1 MTKFRIGLIMVGI
14 IMIIVSLILLDY
26 GNLSWS
32 VNAGT
37 YGVMLTAVVGIIAM
51 VYSIKSD
58 KG

>member
-37 YGVMLTAVVGIIAM
+37 YGVMLTAIVGIIAI

-58 KG
+58 